1 MQAMSSIR
9 RDFIASHLRSQL
21 EQLRNALENIEEE
34 EHIDSGY
41 ADESLKQIEMTL
53 RNIRKLCL
61 DNN

>member
-9 RDFIASHLRSQL
+9 RDFVASHLRSQL
-21 EQLRNALENIEEE
+21 NRLRSVLENIEEE

-53 RNIRKLCL
+53 RSIRKLCL
-61 DNN
+61 ENN